1 MRQALYVVGLTAVW
15 VMLWDD
21 FSVANTV
28 SGVLV
33 AGLLLV
39 VFPTSRRIL
48 RARPIVIRP
57 LAVLRLAGYILSQL
71 VISNVRVARE
81 GVAPRQR
88 IRTGI
93 IACRLRTTPPGMI
106 TLSADILEISPGTMI
121 VDARSEPPTLYVHFL
136 MLREPLEARHEVA
149 HLERL
154 VLRAFG
160 ADTDVPAR
168 EEAPS

>member
-1 MRQALYVVGLTAVW
+1 M
-15 VMLWDD
+15 
-21 FSVANTV
+21 
-28 SGVLV
+28 
-33 AGLLLV
+33 
-39 VFPTSRRIL
+39 
-48 RARPIVIRP
+48 
-57 LAVLRLAGYILSQL
+57 
-71 VISNVRVARE
+71 
-81 GVAPRQR
+81 VAPRQR

-93 IACRLRTTPPGMI
+93 IACRLRTTSPGMI
-106 TLSADILEISPGTMI
+106 TLIADILEISPGTMI

-160 ADTDVPAR
+160 ADTDVPAG